1 MPKIQRLDAAV
12 SSRIAAGEVI
22 ERPASLLKEL
32 IENALDAGASK
43 LSVEVLGAGKKSLRV
58 SDNGSGMDRADC
70 ELCLERHATSKIARF
85 DDLEKLSTYGFR
97 GEALYAAAAVA
108 RLSIATARPK
118 DKTGWKIEAE
128 AGKILSSAPAPAVP
142 GTTVLVSDLFFNTP
156 ARFKFLKSDQFEKG
170 KLTAAFEEAALAN
183 PETHF
188 TYKSENRLQLNLA
201 PETAADPI
209 ERDRRRLSAVLGR
222 ELAQNLIPLTAERPG
237 FKLSMF
243 ISPPDHLAA
252 SRHFQYW
259 FVNRRPV
266 EARLLQQALY
276 RAYGEHRSRD
286 RHPVAVAY
294 LELSPDSFD
303 VNVHPGK
310 REIRFKSEREIFDLV
325 SGLVASAVFKSRTA
339 APISRAPIGA
349 EPSKVAE
356 PVPAFY
362 LGGRSYFPEE
372 PFFKLEGR
380 PTEALQKDSGAPQWF
395 TPPYRYIGQVEK
407 SYLLFEANG
416 GLFMLDQHAA
426 AERILFEKLLGEV
439 ESGGVKSQ
447 KLLLPLTVELPAS
460 AVTRVLSRK
469 DRLSRLGFSIESFGK
484 TGLHVTAV
492 PALFHKA
499 DDLKD
504 LVHRAVESFE
514 DPAALARDLK
524 HDALAT
530 IACKAAVKAHDRL
543 GEKEA
548 IKLLEDLKD
557 CADGSCCPH
566 GRRAMLALNRE
577 ELARRFQRPGAPP
590 L

>member
-70 ELCLERHATSKIARF
+70 ELCLERHATSKISRF

-108 RLSIATARPK
+108 KLSIATCRPQ

-128 AGKILSSAPAPAVP
+128 AGKIRSSAPAPAVP
-142 GTTVLVSDLFFNTP
+142 GTTVLVRDLFYNTP
-156 ARFKFLKSDQFEKG
+156 ARFKFLKSDQYEKG

-183 PETHF
+183 PGIHF

-201 PETAADPI
+201 PETSAEPI
-209 ERDRRRLSAVLGR
+209 ERDRRRVSAVLGR
-222 ELAQNLIPLTAERPG
+222 ELAGDLIAVTGDRPG
-237 FKLSMF
+237 FKLRLF
-243 ISPPDHLAA
+243 LSPPGHLAA

-266 EARLLQQALY
+266 ESRLLQQALY
-276 RAYGEHRSRD
+276 RAYGEHRSKD

-294 LELSPDSFD
+294 LELSPDAFD

-310 REIRFKSEREIFDLV
+310 REIRFKSDREIFDLV
-325 SGLVASAVFKSRTA
+325 SGLAASALFKNRTA
-339 APISRAPIGA
+339 APISR
-349 EPSKVAE
+349 EPAAASAVAE

-372 PFFKLEGR
+372 PFFKLESR
-380 PTEALQKDSGAPQWF
+380 PAQTLEHSGPAQWF
-395 TPPYRYIGQVEK
+395 TPPYRYLGQVEK
-407 SYLLFEANG
+407 SYLVFEAAG
-416 GLFMLDQHAA
+416 GLFVLDQHAA

-439 ESGGVKSQ
+439 EAGAAKSQ
-447 KLLLPLTVELPAS
+447 KLLLPLAVELPAS

-469 DRLSRLGFSIESFGK
+469 ERLLKLGFAIESFGK

-514 DPAALARDLK
+514 DPAASARDLK

-548 IKLLEDLKD
+548 MKLLEDLKD